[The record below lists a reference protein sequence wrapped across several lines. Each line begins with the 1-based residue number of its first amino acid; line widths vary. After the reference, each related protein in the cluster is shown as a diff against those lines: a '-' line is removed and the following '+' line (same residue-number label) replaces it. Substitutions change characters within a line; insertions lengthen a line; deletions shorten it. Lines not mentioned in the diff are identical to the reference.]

1 MIKKS
6 YWFHLP
12 PQTPQSGSCQRHIP
26 GTPATCEQ
34 QLKRIACCITP
45 PSMQR
50 PTLPAEADYQEPQS
64 DDESENGDVPDLKGE
79 IRGWTVNFGL
89 SIPVKEGKEFVQ
101 LPTSHLQCHQTQW
114 RHVKLLILDKKSMV
128 GRAQMG
134 HCDRHLRQAFPESAG
149 DSLGG
154 VPAIFFGDFAQL
166 PPIGD
171 TPLYTTT
178 SSARKHALIMEGRH
192 VFEGLKK

>member
-1 MIKKS
+1 MVWVAPTGISAFGIK
-6 YWFHLP
+6 
-12 PQTPQSGSCQRHIP
+12 
-26 GTPATCEQ
+26 
-34 QLKRIACCITP
+34 
-45 PSMQR
+45 
-50 PTLPAEADYQEPQS
+50 
-64 DDESENGDVPDLKGE
+64 
-79 IRGWTVNFGL
+79 GWTINFGL

-134 HCDRHLRQAFPESAG
+134 HCDRHLKQAFPENTG

-154 VPAIFFGDFAQL
+154 IPAIFFGDFAQL

-178 SSARKHALIMEGRH
+178 SSARKHALTMEGRH
-192 VFEGLKK
+192 VFESLKKSITLSRIFRQEGNDPEQIQFHDALM

>member
-1 MIKKS
+1 MTPSTAAPGELKYISMIKKS

-64 DDESENGDVPDLKGE
+64 DDESENGDVPDLRGE
-79 IRGWTVNFGL
+79 DNFWADWLDEELIRKWNL
-89 SIPVKEGKEFVQ
+89 
-101 LPTSHLQCHQTQW
+101 W
-114 RHVKLLILDKKSMV
+114 LI
-128 GRAQMG
+128 
-134 HCDRHLRQAFPESAG
+134 
-149 DSLGG
+149 
-154 VPAIFFGDFAQL
+154 I
-166 PPIGD
+166 
-171 TPLYTTT
+171 
-178 SSARKHALIMEGRH
+178 
-192 VFEGLKK
+192 